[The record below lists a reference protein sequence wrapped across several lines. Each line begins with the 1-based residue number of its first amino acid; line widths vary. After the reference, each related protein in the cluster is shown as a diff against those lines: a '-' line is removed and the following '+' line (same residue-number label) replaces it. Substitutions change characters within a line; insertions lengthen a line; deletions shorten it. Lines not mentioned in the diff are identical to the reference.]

1 MWCRGCLIISK
12 GKNQINMAF
21 FFLAVVILFVRGEGL
36 LGCCACALDCAMFLA
51 LALFLSSLASQ
62 LFRVGSQTYVLDD
75 SIGLGRQFDGIGG
88 LSGGGVVH

>member
-1 MWCRGCLIISK
+1 
-12 GKNQINMAF
+12 
-21 FFLAVVILFVRGEGL
+21 
-36 LGCCACALDCAMFLA
+36 MFLA